1 MPDIGSPLMYDGASR
16 KVGFLVLPI
25 GGRRMRLP
33 SVKKLGDC
41 PRGDMAAAG

>member
-1 MPDIGSPLMYDGASR
+1 MYDGASR
-16 KVGFLVLPI
+16 KVGFLVSST

-33 SVKKLGDC
+33 SVKKLGNC